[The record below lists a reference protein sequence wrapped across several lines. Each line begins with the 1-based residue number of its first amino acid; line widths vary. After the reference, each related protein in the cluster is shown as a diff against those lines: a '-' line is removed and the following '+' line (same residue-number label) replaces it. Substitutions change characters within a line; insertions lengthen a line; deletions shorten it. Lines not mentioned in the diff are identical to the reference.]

1 MGDVGPVLDMMAVML
16 ENLSSIV
23 VMARTLISV
32 VYRTARIAASI
43 PNLSYENKA
52 RLTHFQ
58 NFLLLTKYYT
68 TFPSFHLIFVHS
80 FPKKFCRP
88 FLRHCFINY

>member
-23 VMARTLISV
+23 VMARTLISA
-32 VYRTARIAASI
+32 VYRTAQIAASI

-58 NFLLLTKYYT
+58 YFF
-68 TFPSFHLIFVHS
+68 TFNYVLH
-80 FPKKFCRP
+80 KFSKIP
-88 FLRHCFINY
+88 FDFCPFFS